1 MRRLRK
7 LVLKA
12 LQESGITEDE
22 TKLNDTLEDKVS
34 PSNGPCFIFI
44 HFMVLV

>member
-22 TKLNDTLEDKVS
+22 TKLSDTLEHKVG
-34 PSNGPCFIFI
+34 PSNGPCFCLFI
-44 HFMVLV
+44 LWFG